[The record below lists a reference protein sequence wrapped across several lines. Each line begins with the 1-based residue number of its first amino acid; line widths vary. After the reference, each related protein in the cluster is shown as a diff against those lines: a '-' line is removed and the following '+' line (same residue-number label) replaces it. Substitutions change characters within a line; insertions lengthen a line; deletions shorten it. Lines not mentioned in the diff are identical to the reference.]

1 MAILKTYIVPHP
13 PLIIPDVGRG
23 EERKIQD
30 TIDAYHKIAKEI
42 ADLKPDTIII
52 SSPHAQ
58 SYMDYFHISPGM
70 RASGSFDQF
79 GARKVTFD
87 VNYDQD
93 LIDRITF
100 EARKQNISA
109 GTLGGKN
116 PSLDHGTMVP
126 LYFINLYYTDYKL
139 IRLSPSGLSPIEH
152 YQFGKLIQSA
162 VTDDK
167 KVIWV
172 ASGDL
177 SHKLKKDG
185 PYGLAKEGPVFDKEI
200 TKAMK
205 NGDFLKMMKLKPKLC
220 RKAAECG
227 LSSFIMMAG
236 FLDSIE
242 VESTLLSYEGPF
254 GVGYAVASFSPKAK
268 NISRAFDTQYMK
280 EEEKIVFEQRENE
293 DEYMRL
299 ARESLEYYVIN
310 NRKLPRPNNL
320 NSELTD
326 NKAGVFVSLHI
337 GDRLRGCVGTT
348 GPTTPSIADE
358 IISNAISAGT
368 RDHRF
373 SAVTEKELKQI
384 SYKVDVLFAPEKI
397 GSTDQLDVKK
407 YGVIVR
413 SGRKS
418 GLLLPNLEGIDTIEE
433 QVSIAKQ
440 KAGIREYE
448 SVELERFEV
457 IRHE

>member
-13 PLIIPDVGRG
+13 PLIIPEVGKG

-30 TIDAYHKIAKEI
+30 TIDAYHTIAKEI
-42 ADLKPDTIII
+42 ASLKPNTIII
-52 SSPHAQ
+52 SSPHAH
-58 SYMDYFHISPGM
+58 SYMDYFHISPGKEG
-70 RASGSFDQF
+70 SGSFDQF
-79 GARKVTFD
+79 GARNVTFH

-93 LIDRITF
+93 LVDRISF

-109 GTLGGKN
+109 GTLGEKN
-116 PSLDHGTMVP
+116 SSLDHGTMVP
-126 LYFINLYYTDYKL
+126 LYFINLYYKDYKL

-162 VTDDK
+162 IPDDK

-185 PYGLAKEGPVFDKEI
+185 PYGLAKEGPVFDEQI
-200 TKAMK
+200 TETMK

-254 GVGYAVASFSPKAK
+254 GVGYAVASFSPKEK

-280 EEEKIVFEQRENE
+280 EEEKIVFEKRENE
-293 DEYMRL
+293 DDYMSL
-299 ARESLEYYVIN
+299 ARASLEYYIRN
-310 NRKLPRPNNL
+310 NHMLPRPQNL
-320 NSELTD
+320 HSDLTK

-348 GPTTPSIADE
+348 GPTTSCIADE

-373 SAVTEKELKQI
+373 SPVIEKELNQI
-384 SYKVDVLFAPEKI
+384 TYKVDVLHPPEPI
-397 GSTDQLDVKK
+397 DSEDQLDVKK

-413 SGRKS
+413 SGRRS